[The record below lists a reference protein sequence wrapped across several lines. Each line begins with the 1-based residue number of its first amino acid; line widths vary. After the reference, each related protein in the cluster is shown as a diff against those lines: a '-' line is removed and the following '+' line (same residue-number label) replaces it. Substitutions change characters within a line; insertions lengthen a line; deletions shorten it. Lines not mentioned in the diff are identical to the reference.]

1 MQHQHITA
9 LTFSR
14 CGSVLTAGT
23 IKGEII
29 SWDVARVLVDSENEE
44 GRNARSDQPSSFFL
58 SFDNCHWFRE
68 KLPIPP
74 TLPNEAFTN
83 LSIAI
88 LSPECTFSCRTVFEM
103 KELLKVP
110 FKTQDFTCFLFRMAE
125 DQVKVVLNIKQET
138 FDAYVKENIDDLGL
152 DADEAVQD
160 AIGRG

>member
-44 GRNARSDQPSSFFL
+44 GSNPSLFPPSSLFF

-68 KLPIPP
+68 KLPLPP
-74 TLPNEAFTN
+74 TLPNQAFTN

-88 LSPECTFSCRTVFEM
+88 FTPECSSCCRTVFEM

-110 FKTQDFTCFLFRMAE
+110 FKNAANIRLLFRMAE